1 MSLHG
6 TGDHDVTHDDDHG
19 AAERLPAVVAR
30 EEHAMSLEV
39 LRQLMLAVSQDETSS
54 SESQTAQLEGPAVE
68 HAGSWKQRR
77 DRLLRRL
84 EQAGSGTPLAAHSA
98 WAVVHGIQRARA
110 MADEVTCECFLDSE
124 VGGGEDALMASGRHA
139 VGRGGRDLWHAPV
152 RGSR

>member
-1 MSLHG
+1 MSPM
-6 TGDHDVTHDDDHG
+6 TMITDMT
-19 AAERLPAVVAR
+19 E
-30 EEHAMSLEV
+30 
-39 LRQLMLAVSQDETSS
+39 LAVSQDETSS

-124 VGGGEDALMASGRHA
+124 VGGGEDALMAAGGGENVESPDSTSKQRA
-139 VGRGGRDLWHAPV
+139 V
-152 RGSR
+152 SRLECLLDQNG